1 MSDTQPAPEGFGPPP
16 QPPQPPQQPAPGYGQ
31 PQSAPGYG
39 YPQQPGSGYQQPGA
53 GYQQPDAGYQQPG
66 YPTAPPLGY
75 PQTPGYGMGM
85 QPSNGMG
92 TTGLVLGIIGVVC
105 SLTFFLWFFGII
117 LGILGIIFGA
127 IGRGKANRGEATN
140 KGAATGG
147 LVCGII
153 ATVVLPLL
161 GVLIFASI
169 MSSAST
175 F

>member
-1 MSDTQPAPEGFGPPP
+1 MSDTTPGGFGPPN
-16 QPPQPPQQPAPGYGQ
+16 QPAPQ
-31 PQSAPGYG
+31 QAPGYG
-39 YPQQPGSGYQQPGA
+39 YPQQPAQGYGQP
-53 GYQQPDAGYQQPG
+53 QPG
-66 YPTAPPLGY
+66 YPAAPPLGY
-75 PQTPGYGMGM
+75 PQAPGYAAPM

-105 SLTFFLWFFGII
+105 SLTFFLWFFGVI

-140 KGAATGG
+140 KGAATAG

-153 ATVVLPLL
+153 ATVILPLL
-161 GVLIFASI
+161 GLAVFASI
-169 MSSAST
+169 MGSSST

>member
-1 MSDTQPAPEGFGPPP
+1 MSDTNPAPGGFGPPS
-16 QPPQPPQQPAPGYGQ
+16 QPPQQPAPGYGY
-31 PQSAPGYG
+31 PQSGPGYG
-39 YPQQPGSGYQQPGA
+39 YPQSG
-53 GYQQPDAGYQQPG
+53 PG
-66 YPTAPPLGY
+66 YPAAPPVGY
-75 PQTPGYGMGM
+75 PQAPGYAMPV

-92 TTGLVLGIIGVVC
+92 TTGMVLGIIGVVC
-105 SLTFFLWFFGII
+105 SLTFFLWFFGVI

-140 KGAATGG
+140 KGAATAG

-161 GVLIFASI
+161 GLLVFASI
-169 MSSAST
+169 MGSAST

>member
-1 MSDTQPAPEGFGPPP
+1 MSDTNPAPGGFGPPS
-16 QPPQPPQQPAPGYGQ
+16 QPPQQPAPGYGY
-31 PQSAPGYG
+31 PQSGPGYG
-39 YPQQPGSGYQQPGA
+39 YPQSG
-53 GYQQPDAGYQQPG
+53 PG
-66 YPTAPPLGY
+66 YPAAPPVGY
-75 PQTPGYGMGM
+75 PQAPGYAMPM

-92 TTGLVLGIIGVVC
+92 TTGMVLGIIGVVC
-105 SLTFFLWFFGII
+105 SLTFFLWFLGVI

-140 KGAATGG
+140 KGAATAG

-161 GVLIFASI
+161 GILVFASL

>member
-1 MSDTQPAPEGFGPPP
+1 MSDTQPNPGGFGPPS
-16 QPPQPPQQPAPGYGQ
+16 QPQQPAPGYGY
-31 PQSAPGYG
+31 PQQSGPGYG
-39 YPQQPGSGYQQPGA
+39 YPQG
-53 GYQQPDAGYQQPG
+53 QPG
-66 YPTAPPLGY
+66 YPAAPPVY
-75 PQTPGYGMGM
+75 PQAPGYGMAA

-105 SLTFFLWFFGII
+105 SLTFIFWFFGVI

-140 KGAATGG
+140 KGAATAG
-147 LVCGII
+147 LVCGIV

-161 GVLIFASI
+161 GLLVFASF
-169 MSSAST
+169 MSSAGGT